1 MQVSYEVGSSRSEQE
16 ISTRKRITF
25 VTCNAFFQTTKN
37 ASFVLNSLSRTDL
50 LLRAGTSDFIRNLHK
65 AFSLKD
71 LNFHSEFAFAS
82 IHLSNFI
89 VKSYQ
94 RQLSLILGR
103 LFRDVLAPLLLT
115 ILNKHSAGQLQ
126 SCYSCAFEFHN
137 SIIR

>member
-1 MQVSYEVGSSRSEQE
+1 MRVL
-16 ISTRKRITF
+16 F
-25 VTCNAFFQTTKN
+25 DFFINIARWAWHERGVFCSLKESV
-37 ASFVLNSLSRTDL
+37 ASNKGNSLSRTDL

-65 AFSLKD
+65 VFSLKD